1 MGGEQI
7 NKCSRI
13 NNEEKN
19 PKAIKSNLFP
29 KKSHKKKEFTNTIA
43 LVKLRMYII
52 LKFTVKL
59 LLKNKKSP

>member
-1 MGGEQI
+1 MSGKQI

-29 KKSHKKKEFTNTIA
+29 KKSDKKKEFTTNGA
-43 LVKLRMYII
+43 FFKLVMRVI
-52 LKFTVKL
+52 LKFPTIVQIL
-59 LLKNKKSP
+59 T

>member
-1 MGGEQI
+1 MSGEQI

-29 KKSHKKKEFTNTIA
+29 KKSHKKKEFTTSITFFKLIMHVIIKLPNVIQI
-43 LVKLRMYII
+43 LV
-52 LKFTVKL
+52 
-59 LLKNKKSP
+59 

>member
-1 MGGEQI
+1 MSGEQI

-29 KKSHKKKEFTNTIA
+29 KKPHKKKEFTNTIVF
-43 LVKLRMYII
+43 VKLIAYII
-52 LKFTVKL
+52 LKLFTVIRIL
-59 LLKNKKSP
+59 A

>member
-1 MGGEQI
+1 MSGEQI

-29 KKSHKKKEFTNTIA
+29 KKSHKKKEFTTSIA
-43 LVKLRMYII
+43 FFRLIMHVI
-52 LKFTVKL
+52 LKLPTVIQIL
-59 LLKNKKSP
+59 A